1 MEATI
6 QSFVESAS
14 AVVDALPIPF
24 FLLELLP
31 ILSQTLAWT
40 AAIHSAVLVFMRAKT
55 HESES
60 FWIELSGVVLDFMVL
75 PVAYYFP
82 HFGFNSV
89 SFPHLLCFNCFMSI
103 LCAW

>member
-1 MEATI
+1 MDAGI

-14 AVVDALPIPF
+14 AVVDVLPIPLV
-24 FLLELLP
+24 LLELLP
-31 ILSQTLAWT
+31 ILSQAVAW
-40 AAIHSAVLVFMRAKT
+40 AAALHSAVLVFMRSKT

-89 SFPHLLCFNCFMSI
+89 SSHLCFITSCV
-103 LCAW
+103 